1 MPEPH
6 FSPAL
11 FKFLR
16 DLEKNNN
23 REWFQTH
30 KPRFEEHVKAPLLR
44 FIEDIEAPLMKVSKH
59 IVADPSPSG
68 GSMFRIY
75 RDVRFSKDKRPYK
88 THAAAQFRHATG
100 KDAHAPGYYM
110 HLAPGDIF
118 VGGGIWRP
126 DSKSLKAIRER
137 MAAHPKEW
145 KKALSG
151 KSFNEHFALG
161 GESLKRPPK
170 GFDAEHPLIGDLK
183 RKDFIAGCSFKQAD
197 VVKADFLKTV
207 VQRFKAMSGL
217 MRFLTGALGVPF

>member
-110 HLAPGDIF
+110 H
-118 VGGGIWRP
+118 
-126 DSKSLKAIRER
+126 
-137 MAAHPKEW
+137 
-145 KKALSG
+145 
-151 KSFNEHFALG
+151 
-161 GESLKRPPK
+161 
-170 GFDAEHPLIGDLK
+170 
-183 RKDFIAGCSFKQAD
+183 
-197 VVKADFLKTV
+197 
-207 VQRFKAMSGL
+207 
-217 MRFLTGALGVPF
+217 

>member
-1 MPEPH
+1 MAKSH

-23 REWFQTH
+23 REWFQAN
-30 KPRFEEHVKAPLLR
+30 KPRFEEHVKAPMLA

-59 IVADPSPSG
+59 VVADPSPSG

-88 THAAAQFRHATG
+88 THAAAHFRHAAG
-100 KDAHAPGYYM
+100 KDAHAPGFYM

-126 DSKSLKAIRER
+126 DSKPLKAIREH
-137 MAAHPKEW
+137 MAADPKAW
-145 KKALSG
+145 KKAISG
-151 KSFNEHFALG
+151 KSFKEHFTLG

-170 GFDAEHPLIGDLK
+170 GFDAEHPLIEDLK
-183 RKDFIAGCSFKQAD
+183 RKDFIAGSSFKQSE
-197 VVKADFLKTV
+197 VVKPEFMKSV

-217 MRFLTGALGVPF
+217 MRFLTDALGVPF